1 MVPMERIISKL
12 DLWYHNY
19 KLIFWKRIPR
29 IRKAIRIGLL
39 FLLLYFIFCLPKN
52 LFVTPYSTVVEDSNG
67 DVLMAHIASD
77 GQWRFPASDSVP
89 AKFATAL
96 ITFEDKRFYNHWGV
110 SIMSLSRAMIQNL
123 KAKRVVS
130 GGSTLS
136 MQVIRM
142 SRQRTGKSIWDKLKE
157 MVMAVRL
164 ETRFSKD
171 EILSLHAA
179 HAPFGGNVV
188 GLEAASWRYF
198 GHSGKQLSW
207 GEASMLAVLPNAP
220 SLMHLS
226 KNRSQLRAKRD
237 RLLKRLF
244 DRGEITELEYQTALE
259 EELPQSPKPLP
270 QMTPHYMA
278 FLSNQGYQGKRYQ
291 STIDKDLQKEV
302 NNIVQRRYQVNSSHG
317 INNACVL
324 VLDVETKDVLAYTG
338 NTPCTE
344 EDKKHVDIIQAPRST
359 GSILKPFLYAL
370 AMQNGELTPNMLLAD
385 YPTRIN
391 GYAPENYESNYDGLV
406 PTSEALARSL
416 NIPAVRLLSEYGVP
430 RFKSNLEDLG
440 LSTLFR
446 PANEYGLALILG
458 GAEANIWDLGHAY
471 AEMASAASGKGSN
484 NIVSPGVAWEIL
496 NAMSS
501 VNRPQIEQYWNRFEG
516 REKIAWKTGTSFGAR
531 DAWAIGLTQ
540 KYVVAV
546 WVGNATSEGVTGM
559 TGSNTAAPI
568 LFDVFQ
574 YLPDTTWFEQP
585 TRSMKGIDLC
595 IASGQRATNHCPAT
609 QRSWVPS
616 PCLTVNQCPWH
627 KQIYVSRK
635 TGERVF
641 AQCAETG
648 EMQQKVYMVIPAIAE
663 QYYKMNHPE
672 YETLPK
678 FRASCLSGDKDFELT
693 YPLPKSSLQ
702 IPRLISGGIGQL
714 VFEAAHRQ
722 SGAEIF
728 WYLDDEFLTTTKD
741 VHQVQCQP
749 SKGKHVLSI
758 TDASG
763 IRIQRSFWVK

>member
-1 MVPMERIISKL
+1 
-12 DLWYHNY
+12 
-19 KLIFWKRIPR
+19 LIFWKRIPR
-29 IRKAIRIGLL
+29 IRKAIRLGLL
-39 FLLLYFIFCLPKN
+39 FLLVYFIFCLPKN
-52 LFVTPYSTVVEDSNG
+52 LFDTPYSTVVEDTNG

-96 ITFEDKRFYNHWGV
+96 ITFEDKRFYTHWGV
-110 SIMSLSRAMIQNL
+110 SFMSLSRAMIQNL

-157 MVMAVRL
+157 MVMAFRL
-164 ETRFSKD
+164 ETRYSKD

-244 DRGEITELEYQTALE
+244 DRRQITELEYQTALE

-278 FLSNQGYQGKRYQ
+278 YLSNHGYQGQRYQ
-291 STIDKDLQKEV
+291 STIDKDLQQEV
-302 NNIVQRRYQVNSSHG
+302 NNIVRRRYQVNSSHG

-324 VLDVETKDVLAYTG
+324 VLDVENKDVLAYTG
-338 NTPCTE
+338 NTPCKE

-370 AMQNGELTPNMLLAD
+370 AMENGELTPNMLLAD

-406 PTSEALARSL
+406 PASEALARSL
-416 NIPAVRLLSEYGVP
+416 NIPAVRLLSDYGVP
-430 RFKSNLEDLG
+430 RFKSNLEELG
-440 LSTLFR
+440 LTTLFR

-458 GAEANIWDLGHAY
+458 GAEANIWDLSHAY
-471 AEMASAASGKGSN
+471 AEMAAAASSSESSGLIS
-484 NIVSPGVAWEIL
+484 SGVAWEIL

-546 WVGNATSEGVTGM
+546 WVGNATGEGVTGM

-574 YLPDTTWFEQP
+574 HLPDTTWFEQP
-585 TRSMKGIDLC
+585 TRSMKGIDVC
-595 IASGQRATNHCPAT
+595 TASGQRASQFCTST
-609 QRSWVPS
+609 QRSWVPR
-616 PCLTVNQCPWH
+616 PCLALAQCPWH
-627 KQIYVSRK
+627 KQIHISRK

-641 AQCAETG
+641 AQCAEPG
-648 EMQQKVYMVIPAIAE
+648 EMKQKVYMVIPAIAE

-693 YPLPKSSLQ
+693 YPLPNSSLQ
-702 IPRLISGGIGQL
+702 IPRLITGGLGQL

-722 SGAEIF
+722 SAAEIF

>member
-1 MVPMERIISKL
+1 M
-12 DLWYHNY
+12 
-19 KLIFWKRIPR
+19 IFWKRIPR

-39 FLLLYFIFCLPKN
+39 FLLIYFIFCLPKN
-52 LFVTPYSTVVEDSNG
+52 LFDTPYSTVVEDTNG

-110 SIMSLSRAMIQNL
+110 SFMSLSRAMIQNL

-157 MVMAVRL
+157 MVMAFRL
-164 ETRFSKD
+164 ETRYSKD

-278 FLSNQGYQGKRYQ
+278 FLSNHGYQGKRYR
-291 STIDKDLQKEV
+291 STIDKDLQQEV

-324 VLDVETKDVLAYTG
+324 VLDVESKDVLAYTG
-338 NTPCTE
+338 NTPCKE

-370 AMQNGELTPNMLLAD
+370 TMENGELTPNMLLAD

-391 GYAPENYESNYDGLV
+391 GYAPENYESNYAGLV
-406 PTSEALARSL
+406 PASEALARSL
-416 NIPAVRLLSEYGVP
+416 NIPAVRLLSDYGVP
-430 RFKSNLEDLG
+430 RFKSNLEELG

-471 AEMASAASGKGSN
+471 AEMAAAASGSESSGLIS
-484 NIVSPGVAWEIL
+484 SGVAWEIL

-546 WVGNATSEGVTGM
+546 WVGNATGEGVTGM
-559 TGSNTAAPI
+559 TGSNTAAPV

-585 TRSMKGIDLC
+585 TRSMKGIDVC
-595 IASGQRATNHCPAT
+595 AASGQRASQFCSST
-609 QRSWVPS
+609 QRRWVPR
-616 PCLTVNQCPWH
+616 PCLALAQCPWH
-627 KQIYVSRK
+627 KQIHVSRK

-641 AQCAETG
+641 AQCAEPG
-648 EMQQKVYMVIPAIAE
+648 EMKQKVYMVIPAIAE

-693 YPLPKSSLQ
+693 YPLPNSSLQ
-702 IPRLISGGIGQL
+702 IPRLITGGLGQL

-722 SGAEIF
+722 SAAEIF

>member
-1 MVPMERIISKL
+1 
-12 DLWYHNY
+12 
-19 KLIFWKRIPR
+19 
-29 IRKAIRIGLL
+29 
-39 FLLLYFIFCLPKN
+39 
-52 LFVTPYSTVVEDSNG
+52 
-67 DVLMAHIASD
+67 MAHIAND

-110 SIMSLSRAMIQNL
+110 SFMSLSRAMIQNL

-157 MVMAVRL
+157 MVMAFRL
-164 ETRFSKD
+164 ETRYSKD

-198 GHSGKQLSW
+198 GHSGTQLSW

-244 DRGEITELEYQTALE
+244 DRRQITELEYQTALE

-278 FLSNQGYQGKRYQ
+278 YLSNHGYQGQRYQ
-291 STIDKDLQKEV
+291 STIDKDLQQEV
-302 NNIVQRRYQVNSSHG
+302 NNIVRRRYQVNSSHG

-324 VLDVETKDVLAYTG
+324 VLDVENKDVLAYTG
-338 NTPCTE
+338 NTPCKE
-344 EDKKHVDIIQAPRST
+344 EDKKHVDIVQAPRST

-370 AMQNGELTPNMLLAD
+370 AMENGELTPNMLLAD

-406 PTSEALARSL
+406 PASEALARSL
-416 NIPAVRLLSEYGVP
+416 NIPAVRLLSDYGVL
-430 RFKSNLEDLG
+430 RFKSNLEELG
-440 LSTLFR
+440 LTTLFR

-458 GAEANIWDLGHAY
+458 GAEASIWDLSHAY
-471 AEMASAASGKGSN
+471 AEMAAAASSSESSGLIS
-484 NIVSPGVAWEIL
+484 SGVAWEIL

-546 WVGNATSEGVTGM
+546 WVGNATGEGITGM
-559 TGSNTAAPI
+559 TGSNSAAPI

-585 TRSMKGIDLC
+585 TRSMKGIDVC
-595 IASGQRATNHCPAT
+595 TASGQRASQFCTST
-609 QRSWVPS
+609 QHSWVPR
-616 PCLTVNQCPWH
+616 PCLALAQCPWH
-627 KQIYVSRK
+627 KQIHVSRN

-641 AQCAETG
+641 AQCAEPG
-648 EMQQKVYMVIPAIAE
+648 EMKQKVYMVIPAIAE

-693 YPLPKSSLQ
+693 YPLPNSSLQ
-702 IPRLISGGIGQL
+702 IPRLITGGLGQL

-722 SGAEIF
+722 SAAEIF

-763 IRIQRSFWVK
+763 ICIQRSFWVK

>member
-1 MVPMERIISKL
+1 MERIISKL